1 MTKPR
6 ARVSNPGDDALT
18 TGPRASGPAPE
29 PVPIDVAMS
38 RVERKRA
45 ARLQRVL
52 RTAAQVFAE
61 RGYEGTG
68 LEEVASRLDLRGP
81 SLYHYCTSKDDL
93 FLRCIETT
101 AAAVVER
108 LEQVA
113 GSGASPLARLQRL
126 FYEQVLFQIREYPDV
141 VPLFLRIYVPVEA
154 IRARTRELRRAHA
167 QVFRRVAKEAVDAG
181 EIDADMWWMRTLLA
195 MGAMAHVQEW
205 YRMDGT
211 QGPEELAAQIAGVL
225 IDQLRAPAGAVGKPS
240 AARLPAAPVAR
251 HDRTGTRA
259 GTRDSG

>member
-1 MTKPR
+1 MSNVPDLR
-6 ARVSNPGDDALT
+6 PSAGSAVPLGAPARGLV
-18 TGPRASGPAPE
+18 
-29 PVPIDVAMS
+29 IDGAADS
-38 RVERKRA
+38 RVARKRA
-45 ARLQRVL
+45 ARTRAVL
-52 RTAAQVFAE
+52 RTAGQVFAE
-61 RGYEGTG
+61 RGYEGTS

-81 SLYHYCTSKDDL
+81 SLYHYCASKEDL
-93 FLRCIETT
+93 FLRCVETMT
-101 AAAVVER
+101 EEVVQRLTRAALLPAP
-108 LEQVA
+108 
-113 GSGASPLARLQRL
+113 PLARLERL
-126 FYEQVLFQIREYPDV
+126 FYEQLVIYIRDYPDV
-141 VPLFLRIYVPVEA
+141 VPLFLRMYVPDPA
-154 IRARTRELRRAHA
+154 IRERVRTLRHGLAE
-167 QVFRRVAKEAVDAG
+167 VFRSVAREAVDAG
-181 EIDADMWWMRTLLA
+181 EIDSDMWWMRTLLA